1 MMERVHPEFMKLDME
16 HMAESI
22 ETLPV
27 NIGKGLEYWTNTMS
41 REIGPLNPT
50 EAPLVIA
57 ALRELAD
64 TIAKVFPESGKT
76 ADSIRELVTGKRV
89 MVVKIPR

>member
-1 MMERVHPEFMKLDME
+1 M
-16 HMAESI
+16 
-22 ETLPV
+22 
-27 NIGKGLEYWTNTMS
+27 GKHNEQRN
-41 REIGPLNPT
+41 R
-50 EAPLVIA
+50 A
-57 ALRELAD
+57 AQSHGGTDLAAMDSDDTSLAD

>member
-16 HMAESI
+16 HMEKSI

-64 TIAKVFPESGKT
+64 TIAKVVPESGKT
-76 ADSIRELVTGKRV
+76 ADSIRELVTGKRA
-89 MVVKIPR
+89 MVVKVPR